1 MEDQGQPSYST
12 TKAPQAVPNPEEA
25 RKSDEPASESVE
37 VAEEQ
42 KGQST
47 EDGYI
52 TGFKFALVLC
62 SVTMVGFLFLL
73 DVSIISTVCLYM
85 SL

>member
-1 MEDQGQPSYST
+1 MEEQSQPSYST
-12 TKAPQAVPNPEEA
+12 AEVPQGVPKPEEV
-25 RKSDEPASESVE
+25 RKSDEPASESAE

-73 DVSIISTVCLYM
+73 DVSIVSTVCPYL
-85 SL
+85 SF

>member
-1 MEDQGQPSYST
+1 MEDQRQPT
-12 TKAPQAVPNPEEA
+12 TAAPQAVPKSKEVQ
-25 RKSDEPASESVE
+25 KSDEPAPESVE

-62 SVTMVGFLFLL
+62 SVTIVGFLFLL
-73 DVSIISTVCLYM
+73 DVTIVSTV
-85 SL
+85 SLLLGF